1 MVRAMTKPTSL
12 PMARTP
18 LGEARLVEPPRRSPF
33 HAGER
38 ALQERVGVRERME
51 EVGHHILRDFMPD
64 QHRAMFAALPW
75 MAVAGLDATG
85 QPRATA
91 LVGGRG
97 FVSSPDPRTLRLDA
111 LPGPGDPLAGCLRP
125 GAPVGLLGIELATRR
140 RNRMNGRVAAVD
152 ERGFTVAVGQSFGNC
167 KQYIQ
172 ARELDDARPGGERT
186 IGDEPAALGPATRAR
201 VARADTFFIATA
213 SRRAAEDAGDPSQ
226 GVDVSHRGGRP
237 GFVRIGAGADGA
249 ATLTWPDFPGNRL
262 FNTLGNLAEE
272 PRAAL
277 LFVDFASGDLVEVR
291 GRGRVIWSGPTL
303 AAFEGAERLVELRVE
318 GARTVAGAFRLR
330 GSAPRP
336 APEIEHT
343 GTWEEVDQLVSGR
356 R

>member
-1 MVRAMTKPTSL
+1 MRERA
-12 PMARTP
+12 A
-18 LGEARLVEPPRRSPF
+18 RRSPF

-51 EVGHHILRDFMPD
+51 EVGGHILRDFMPD

-75 MAVAGLDATG
+75 MAVAGLDRTG
-85 QPRATA
+85 HPRATA

-97 FVSSPDPRTLRLDA
+97 FVSSPDPRALRVGA
-111 LPGPGDPLAGCLRP
+111 LPAEGDPLEGCLEP

-140 RNRMNGRVAAVD
+140 RNRMNGRVAAID
-152 ERGFTVAVGQSFGNC
+152 DRGFTVEVGQSFGNC

-172 ARELDDARPGGERT
+172 ARDLDAAAPPAGGQR
-186 IGDEPAALGPATRAR
+186 ILDEASLGPATRAR
-201 VARADTFFIATA
+201 VERADTFFIATA
-213 SRRAAEDAGDPSQ
+213 SRRAAEDADDPSQ

-237 GFVRIGAGADGA
+237 GFVRIGRAPGGA

-277 LFVDFASGDLVEVR
+277 LFVDFEGGDLLEIR
-291 GRGRVIWSGPTL
+291 GRGEVIWGGPRL
-303 AAFEGAERLVELRVE
+303 EAFEGAERLVELTVE
-318 GARTVAGAFRLR
+318 SARTIAAGFRLR

-336 APEIEHT
+336 APELAWT
-343 GTWEEVDQLVSGR
+343 GSWEAVDARVSDR